1 MRCRLCHKKFKHTN
15 EVYGANEPNFLGP
28 IFYGTQQVEP
38 QFLMAYQ
45 VHSYERASTCSEWYS
60 SSAHVVG
67 IQGEM
72 MSLLAVF
79 FFQERLFCADY
90 RDCRYSQ

>member
-1 MRCRLCHKKFKHTN
+1 
-15 EVYGANEPNFLGP
+15 
-28 IFYGTQQVEP
+28 
-38 QFLMAYQ
+38 MAYQ
-45 VHSYERASTCSEWYS
+45 VHSYERDSTCSEWYS

-79 FFQERLFCADY
+79 FFKSVYFLQTIETVDIANNSRGAPIHWDKTLSPM
-90 RDCRYSQ
+90 YSMR